1 MNLRA
6 MTVLGVVW
14 AVGCFNPGDG
24 EEIEAGTEGE
34 TEAVADDDDD
44 DDDGDD
50 DDDAEG
56 DDDDDDDDAAGS
68 EDGEALEE
76 VCAQYCVVM
85 DDHCQGD
92 LLQYPGIAVCESV
105 CGLMSPGNDG
115 DALGNSVA
123 CREHHALLAAEQ
135 AEPHCM
141 HAGPSGDT
149 TCGGPCESFC
159 SLALA
164 TCSDDG
170 PFVDADAC
178 IEECEQWNPEPRYS
192 AVAQDADTYA
202 CRLYHLTLASLQPE
216 IHCSHIGTD
225 SPVCRDQ

>member
-6 MTVLGVVW
+6 VTVLGAVW
-14 AVGCFNPGDG
+14 AVGCFNPGEG
-24 EEIEAGTEGE
+24 EEIEAGSEGE
-34 TEAVADDDDD
+34 TEAAAES
-44 DDDGDD
+44 DDGDD
-50 DDDAEG
+50 DDDDESEGG
-56 DDDDDDDDAAGS
+56 DDDDGAADNDDGDALA
-68 EDGEALEE
+68 EMCE
-76 VCAQYCVVM
+76 QYCVVM

-92 LLQYPGIAVCESV
+92 LIQYPGVAVCESV
-105 CGLMSPGNDG
+105 CGLMNPGNVG
-115 DALGNSVA
+115 DALGNSVT

-135 AEPHCM
+135 ADPHCM

-164 TCSDDG
+164 ACSDEG

-178 IEECEQWNPEPRYS
+178 IAECEQWDPEPRYS
-192 AVAQDADTYA
+192 AIAQDADTFA
-202 CRLYHLTLASLQPE
+202 CRMYHLTLASLQPA